1 MISEASSLQATTATD
16 DERWRGASAVF
27 LRNIPSKCDRQTL
40 SRFFRSLGLHGYDVD
55 VALHPNGKCRGYA
68 RVRFRSYDALDQFVA
83 KVHLQFLPGFHK
95 PTPLYCEPMRTP
107 PEEDVDDRNLL
118 DDVIVDESVIPSEG
132 SVPISPAAARWI
144 RERGPAAGVTGFEL
158 APELVSQGAHQE
170 SLSSA
175 AGPFNC
181 GREGHLAPAVP
192 CTIQQ
197 SRKSHNKMREE
208 APT

>member
-1 MISEASSLQATTATD
+1 MIPEASSLQATTATD
-16 DERWRGASAVF
+16 DDRWRGASAVF

-118 DDVIVDESVIPSEG
+118 DDALHRIVDESVIPSEG
-132 SVPISPAAARWI
+132 SVPISPAVARWI
-144 RERGPAAGVTGFEL
+144 RERGNAAGVASF
-158 APELVSQGAHQE
+158 ELVSQGAPGG
-170 SLSSA
+170 SLSFA
-175 AGPFNC
+175 AGPCNSA
-181 GREGHLAPAVP
+181 REGHLAPGDPSTV
-192 CTIQQ
+192 QQ
-197 SRKSHNKMREE
+197 SRKSHNKMRE
-208 APT
+208 